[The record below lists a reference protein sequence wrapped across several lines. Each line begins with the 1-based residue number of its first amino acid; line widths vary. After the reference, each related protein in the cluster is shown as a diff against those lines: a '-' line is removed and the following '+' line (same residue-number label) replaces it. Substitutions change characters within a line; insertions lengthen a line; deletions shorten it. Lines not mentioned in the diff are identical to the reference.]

1 MNEQVVMGRAPTMR
15 GHVASWDPWLN
26 IWDYESPAVVANEE
40 KKTVEAWCWFRNDMF
55 ASALCYRVLILWR
68 SGPPPIAMSFGTV
81 DPETQ
86 RMLQSIRFPA
96 SRMLPF
102 VVVATLDSRAIAQP
116 SSEPDTSEP
125 PAPSAEPDTRP
136 WAIGVPEEA
145 QRRAQELF
153 AEGNGFLD
161 NLGYATAAAKFRQ
174 AIESWAHPA
183 IQYNLAIALIKL
195 DQPIEAYQSI
205 IQALRYGAAPLDS
218 EQYEQAL
225 NYKQLLR
232 KQLGEIE
239 LSCAQDGVKV
249 KLDGK
254 LVLTCSGTTRTLLLL
269 GEHQL
274 VATKQGLRTVT
285 KSLLVTSSATM
296 KVQLRLFTEQE
307 LTGTKRYWKSWQ
319 PWALAAAGAG
329 IAMAGGALHYWGARA
344 NIDAF
349 DAQLAR
355 DCPFGCHDNEPG
367 SPSALLRRGELQQQF
382 AWGSYVVGGL
392 AAATGIVGVVVN
404 LPRQVPL
411 DRSSEETRMITIG
424 ISPSPVGGGLRIA
437 GRF

>member
-1 MNEQVVMGRAPTMR
+1 MGRAATMMGR
-15 GHVASWDPWLN
+15 LACWDPWLN
-26 IWDYESPAVVANEE
+26 LWGFESPAAVTNEE
-40 KKTVEAWCWFRNDMF
+40 INTVEAWCWFRNDVF
-55 ASALCYRVLILWR
+55 ASALCYRVLILWQ
-68 SGPPPIAMSFGTV
+68 SGPSLIAMSFGTV

-86 RMLQSIRFPA
+86 RMSQSIRFSA

-102 VVVATLDSRAIAQP
+102 VVVATLNSRAIAQP
-116 SSEPDTSEP
+116 SPEEATSEA
-125 PAPSAEPDTRP
+125 PAPSVEPDTRP
-136 WAIGVPEEA
+136 WANGVSEEA

-195 DQPIEAYQSI
+195 DQPIEAYGTI
-205 IQALRYGAAPLDS
+205 TQALRYGAAPLDK

-225 NYKQLLR
+225 NYQRLLR
-232 KQLGEIE
+232 KQLGEVE

-254 LVLTCSGTTRTLLLL
+254 LVLTCSGTTRTFLLL

-285 KSLLVTSSATM
+285 KSLPVTSSATM
-296 KVQLRLFTEQE
+296 KVRLRLFTEPE
-307 LTGTKRYWKSWQ
+307 LTGSKRYWKSWQ

-344 NIDAF
+344 NIEAF
-349 DAQLAR
+349 DAQLAK
-355 DCPFGCHDNEPG
+355 DCPLGCHDGEPG
-367 SPSALLRRGELQQQF
+367 SPSALLRTGELEQKF
-382 AWGSYVVGGL
+382 AVGSYVVGGVV
-392 AAATGIVGVVVN
+392 AAVGIAGVVIN

-411 DRSSEETRMITIG
+411 DRSSEETRITIG
-424 ISPSPVGGGLRIA
+424 LSPSPVGGGLRVA